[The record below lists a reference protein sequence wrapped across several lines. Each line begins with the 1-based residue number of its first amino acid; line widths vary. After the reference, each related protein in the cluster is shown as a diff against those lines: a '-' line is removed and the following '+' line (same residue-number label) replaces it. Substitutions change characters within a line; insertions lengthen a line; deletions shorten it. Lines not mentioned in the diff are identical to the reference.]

1 MRQILFRGRRLDNG
15 EWVYGDL
22 EYNRAKNIA
31 RIHTYD
37 EEGEYLMRHL
47 VEPESVGQFSSLLDK
62 NDSPIY
68 EGDIVEAYDL
78 DEELAFMGAVRYALP
93 DAAFGIDKG
102 TGASL
107 EPFEGNMTYK
117 VVGNFHDNI
126 ESLNSE

>member
-1 MRQILFRGRRLDNG
+1 M
-15 EWVYGDL
+15 
-22 EYNRAKNIA
+22 K
-31 RIHTYD
+31 
-37 EEGEYLMRHL
+37 
-47 VEPESVGQFSSLLDK
+47 
-62 NDSPIY
+62 DSTGSEIY

-102 TGASL
+102 AGASL

-126 ESLNSE
+126 ESLNGK